1 MKKIDAAIRAQLP
14 HLTAGQRR
22 AYRIALYGIGLALVD
37 LLAGAALL
45 VVDRTSDVGIAL
57 IIAFIVTLVGAQ
69 VIAIRV
75 RMIHMDHELNEQ
87 LDAIIKRHERR
98 TVQMQQVRDVIQ
110 YMRARAASGTV
121 DTARLAE
128 ENRQLGEWIKAK
140 FDELEA
146 EMQADVRRL
155 EES

>member
-14 HLTAGQRR
+14 HLTPRQQR
-22 AYRIALYGIGLALVD
+22 AYRIALYGTGLALVE

-45 VVDRTSDVGIAL
+45 VVDRTSDVGLAL
-57 IIAFIVTLVGAQ
+57 VITFVVTLVGAQ
-69 VIAIRV
+69 VIAVRV
-75 RMIHMDHELNEQ
+75 RMLHLDRELAEQ
-87 LDAIIKRHERR
+87 LDGIITRHEDR
-98 TVQMQQVRDVIQ
+98 TARMRQIRSVIR

-121 DTARLAE
+121 DAARLVE
-128 ENRQLGEWIKAK
+128 ENRQLGEWMQMK

-146 EMQADVRRL
+146 ELEADVRRL